1 MPRSRNF
8 KISLITALVIVAG
21 FGGYA
26 ISQLTAYSYA
36 NYAGKYTPKSSGN
49 WSGPYGSDSPGMGN
63 MTNPPS
69 PDGVGASAQFS
80 SSTLAERIAKQA
92 GSRLAGRAP
101 QTVSTAQTK
110 SLSEQVPAGASID
123 RASHTITFTSSTVS
137 FTVVAI
143 PPYGPDMTFGIAG
156 MNNPTVIVPRG
167 ARVTV
172 QFINADSN
180 EAHGW
185 IVTTHEP
192 PFTFGQTVMPA
203 ITGAFAGVLGDP
215 TATGNGAETVTF
227 HAGTTGNYQYLCPM
241 PGHAQMGMHGAFIV
255 R

>member
-8 KISLITALVIVAG
+8 KIALITALVIVAG
-21 FGGYA
+21 FGGYT

-36 NYAGKYTPKSSGN
+36 NYAGKYPPKSGN
-49 WSGPYGSDSPGMGN
+49 WSGSYGSDSPGMGN
-63 MTNPPS
+63 MTSPAS
-69 PDGVGASAQFS
+69 PDDVGASALFS
-80 SSTLAERIAKQA
+80 STALAERISKQV

-101 QTVSTAQTK
+101 QTVSTEQTK
-110 SLSEQVPAGASID
+110 TLSEQVPAGASID
-123 RASHTITFTSSTVS
+123 RATHTITFTSSAVS

-143 PPYGPDMTFGIAG
+143 PPFGPDMTFGIAG

-172 QFINADSN
+172 QFINADTN

-185 IVTTHEP
+185 IVTTHEA

-203 ITGAFAGVLGDP
+203 ITGAFSGVLGDP
-215 TATGNGAETVTF
+215 TATGNGAETATF
-227 HAGTTGNYQYLCPM
+227 QADTTGNYQYLCPM

>member
-8 KISLITALVIVAG
+8 KIALITALVIVAG

-36 NYAGKYTPKSSGN
+36 NYAGKYTPKSGGN
-49 WSGPYGSDSPGMGN
+49 WSGSYGSDSPGMGN

-69 PDGVGASAQFS
+69 PDGGASAQFS
-80 SSTLAERIAKQA
+80 SSALAERISKQV

-110 SLSEQVPAGASID
+110 SLSEQVPAGATID
-123 RASHTITFTSSTVS
+123 RATRTITFTSGTVS

-143 PPYGPDMTFGIAG
+143 PPFGPDMTFGIAG
-156 MNNPTVIVPRG
+156 MNNPTVVVPRG

-172 QFINADSN
+172 QFINADTN

-215 TATGNGAETVTF
+215 TTAGNGAETITF
-227 HAGTTGNYQYLCPM
+227 QADTTGNYQYLCPM